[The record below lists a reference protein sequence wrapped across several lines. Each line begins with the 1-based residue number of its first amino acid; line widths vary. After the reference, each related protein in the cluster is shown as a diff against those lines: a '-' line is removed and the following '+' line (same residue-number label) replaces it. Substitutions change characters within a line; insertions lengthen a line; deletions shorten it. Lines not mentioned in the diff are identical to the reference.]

1 MRIAQKAVLAL
12 SAIALAA
19 PLAAPATAA
28 GAFPAVIVLP
38 DGWGAEGIATGRG
51 TTAYAGSLATGAIY
65 RADLR
70 TGAGSVLV
78 PPQGRPSVG
87 LKHSHG
93 QLFVAG
99 GPTGLATV
107 YDAADGSTVETLQ
120 LGNPED
126 SFINDVIVTRDAAWF
141 TNSFQPFL
149 YRVPWRNGVQTG
161 PVETVPLSGDWMQ
174 VPGAFNANG
183 IAATENGKELVVINS
198 VVGKVYRVDPAT
210 GAASEIVADRQLTA
224 GDGILLRGNELS
236 VVRNRLNEVVVLKLS
251 GDLSSAATTA
261 VLTDPDFAVPTTLAR
276 FGGDLYAVN
285 ARFGLAPG
293 PFTIVKVDGS

>member
-1 MRIAQKAVLAL
+1 MRIAHKAALAL
-12 SAIALAA
+12 SAIAMAV
-19 PLAAPATAA
+19 PLASPATAA
-28 GAFPAVIVLP
+28 ESFPGVIALP
-38 DGWGAEGIATGRG
+38 DGWGAEGIATGPG
-51 TTAYAGSLATGAIY
+51 SIAYAGSLASGAIY

-93 QLFVAG
+93 QLFVAA

-107 YDAADGSTVETLQ
+107 YDASDGSTVQTLQ
-120 LGNPED
+120 LGSPGV

-141 TNSFQPFL
+141 TDSFQPFL
-149 YRVPWRNGVQTG
+149 YRVPWRNGTQAG

-174 VPGAFNANG
+174 VPGFNANG

-198 VVGKVYRVDPAT
+198 SVGKVYRVDPAT
-210 GAASEIVADRQLTA
+210 GAASEIVADRTLTA
-224 GDGILLRGNELS
+224 GDGILLRGSELS
-236 VVRNRLNEVVVLKLS
+236 VVRNRLNEVVVLKLA
-251 GDLSSAATTA
+251 GDLASATTTA

-276 FGGDLYAVN
+276 FGSDLYAVN

-293 PFTIVKVDGS
+293 PFTIVKVDGA